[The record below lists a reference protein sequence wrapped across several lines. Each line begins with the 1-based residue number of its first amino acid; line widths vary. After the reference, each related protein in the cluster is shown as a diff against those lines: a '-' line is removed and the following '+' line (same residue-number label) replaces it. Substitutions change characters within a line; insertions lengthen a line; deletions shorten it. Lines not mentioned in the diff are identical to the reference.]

1 MPRTPEQNFMTK
13 YLTDIKKNKYIS
25 QNRPQ
30 KYSKM
35 NPSRP
40 GDFLPPILY
49 QEQLYKISW
58 EILNDSQEIK

>member
-13 YLTDIKKNKYIS
+13 YLTDIKKNNYIS

-40 GDFLPPILY
+40 GDFWPPILY
-49 QEQLYKISW
+49 QEQLYKIS
-58 EILNDSQEIK
+58 